1 MKLRYFSI
9 YLLLYTTMCCSWQIL
24 IPFLVVTCT
33 FSAVHVAVNVPTQ
46 SLVFVVLLMSDFMA
60 LVSRQ
65 SFLHYVNLCKIHA
78 IGESSPAMLSFRLG
92 IVVHDLGTEALP
104 SKAMASRLCHPGL
117 DLDVPGLALSSKALA
132 PRSWSCSATLWPC
145 RPMPW
150 QLAPRSWPCN
160 ARPWPCGPR
169 PLHPGLAVPS
179 QGLVVQGLGSQS
191 LWSKILAPRPCR
203 PRS

>member
-1 MKLRYFSI
+1 
-9 YLLLYTTMCCSWQIL
+9 
-24 IPFLVVTCT
+24 
-33 FSAVHVAVNVPTQ
+33 
-46 SLVFVVLLMSDFMA
+46 MSDFMA

-191 LWSKILAPRPCR
+191 LWSKIWHGDLVVQGLSTQSSFLMLCCSSGAYNNGKMKDNELGL
-203 PRS
+203 SQF